1 MTTISFQVNDD
12 ESKIIH
18 DYVSVNKLNMNQF
31 IRDAVLDKIESDF
44 ELDEVRILNALIKIW
59 TRKQIWSYWSLED
72 VWCLNI

>member
-44 ELDEVRILNALIKIW
+44 ELDEVRILNELIKIW
-59 TRKQIWSYWSLED
+59 TRKQIWLYWSLED

>member
-44 ELDEVRILNALIKIW
+44 ELDEVRILNVLIKIW

>member
-44 ELDEVRILNALIKIW
+44 ELDEVRILNELIF
-59 TRKQIWSYWSLED
+59 L
-72 VWCLNI
+72 